1 MAWSTVGPSLGGH
14 GEIQRARE
22 ESLAGTKGWWR
33 SGSQPLPASP
43 WRSVSDD
50 ERIIL
55 GRGGVG
61 GDRPSF
67 LDGLP
72 ESADVAS
79 RSISWGAGKRS
90 FPGTSR
96 WNHLGLISRWECI
109 GSPGSFSLSVLRGTE
124 EVVWSHRFAL
134 VRALRGYA
142 VYNTKNTIKTPV
154 GREKTGVA
162 RRVRAGFSRCWFE
175 GFCPLSSTPAG
186 LWGKTGIFSPGWM
199 PRRVDSLSSPQNP
212 SERTLG
218 GKRVL
223 RNARTSVMNWEEGMM
238 RICWLSGLRSK
249 SIPARPGGK

>member
-1 MAWSTVGPSLGGH
+1 M
-14 GEIQRARE
+14 
-22 ESLAGTKGWWR
+22 KGRWR
-33 SGSQPLPASP
+33 SGSQPSPASP

-61 GDRPSF
+61 GDRRSF
-67 LDGLP
+67 LNGLP

-124 EVVWSHRFAL
+124 EVVWGHRFAL

-175 GFCPLSSTPAG
+175 GFCPLSSAPAG
-186 LWGKTGIFSPGWM
+186 LWGKREFLARDGCRGGWIVS
-199 PRRVDSLSSPQNP
+199 RRR
-212 SERTLG
+212 RTRLKEPLG

-223 RNARTSVMNWEEGMM
+223 RNARTSGMNWEEGMM